1 MSRNSMD
8 FLGIGP
14 FELILVL
21 IVLFIVVG
29 PAKLP
34 EIAGMIGKGMR
45 KFREASA
52 ELNRGLKE
60 VAEEVKEAGGE
71 VGKEVSQA
79 SKPGTALT
87 GDLREVSR
95 EIEGAVRDVGTSAKT
110 AARGTRSPAPRIGRA
125 PPAATGDKPKQ
136 TGTHPA
142 ETARK
147 EAPERQAGDEEG

>member
-1 MSRNSMD
+1 MD

-21 IVLFIVVG
+21 IVFFIFVG

-34 EIAGMIGKGMR
+34 EIAAMIGKGMR

-71 VGKEVSQA
+71 VGKEVGQT

-95 EIEGAVRDVGTSAKT
+95 EIEGAVREAGASVKS
-110 AARGTRSPAPRIGRA
+110 AARGTKSPAPRTGRVG
-125 PPAATGDKPKQ
+125 PAATGDKPSESSA
-136 TGTHPA
+136 PA
-142 ETARK
+142 
-147 EAPERQAGDEEG
+147 APATRESPGRPPGDEEG

>member
-1 MSRNSMD
+1 MD
-8 FLGIGP
+8 FLGVGP

-34 EIAGMIGKGMR
+34 EIAAMIGKGMR

-60 VAEEVKEAGGE
+60 VAEEVKEAGNE
-71 VGKEVSQA
+71 VGKEVGQT

-87 GDLREVSR
+87 SDLREVSR
-95 EIEGAVRDVGTSAKT
+95 EIEGVVREAGVSVKS
-110 AARGTRSPAPRIGRA
+110 AARAGKSPAPKTGKAA
-125 PPAATGDKPKQ
+125 PGASGDKPKQ
-136 TGTHPA
+136 AGTPA
-142 ETARK
+142 E
-147 EAPERQAGDEEG
+147 EAAQESPGRQAGDAEG

>member
-1 MSRNSMD
+1 MD

-21 IVLFIVVG
+21 IVFFIVVG

-60 VAEEVKEAGGE
+60 VAEEVKEVGGE
-71 VGKEVSQA
+71 VGKEVGQT

-87 GDLREVSR
+87 GDLREVTR
-95 EIEGAVRDVGTSAKT
+95 EVKGAVREAGASVKS
-110 AARGTRSPAPRIGRA
+110 AARGARSPAPRAGW
-125 PPAATGDKPKQ
+125 
-136 TGTHPA
+136 
-142 ETARK
+142 ARGC
-147 EAPERQAGDEEG
+147 AGAVDCGIIWCLFIRSSNSYLRGI

>member
-1 MSRNSMD
+1 MD
-8 FLGIGP
+8 FLGVGP

-21 IVLFIVVG
+21 IVFFIVVG

-34 EIAGMIGKGMR
+34 EIAAMIGKGMR

-60 VAEEVKEAGGE
+60 VAEEVKEAGTE
-71 VGKEVSQA
+71 VGKEVGQT

-95 EIEGAVRDVGTSAKT
+95 EIEGVVREAGASVKS
-110 AARGTRSPAPRIGRA
+110 AARGGKSPAPRTGK
-125 PPAATGDKPKQ
+125 ATPGATEDKPRQ
-136 TGTHPA
+136 AGTPA
-142 ETARK
+142 EGAAK
-147 EAPERQAGDEEG
+147 ESPGRQAGDEEG